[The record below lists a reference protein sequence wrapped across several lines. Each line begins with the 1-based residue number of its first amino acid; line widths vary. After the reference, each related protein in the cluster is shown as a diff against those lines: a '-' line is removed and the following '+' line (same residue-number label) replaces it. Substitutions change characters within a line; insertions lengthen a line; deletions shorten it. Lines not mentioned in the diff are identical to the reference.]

1 MEYDIL
7 NAQKTP
13 RVTEKVLRRN
23 SSAYIYFEDPRGILD
38 LTAQTVKHKKLL
50 HFSRR

>member
-7 NAQKTP
+7 SVQKTP

-23 SSAYIYFEDPRGILD
+23 SSAYIYSEDPRGILD
-38 LTAQTVKHKKLL
+38 LTAQTVKYKKLL